1 MQAQGDSGSP
11 VLQTVPQRHG
21 SALGEAHREAQDEGA
36 DRKVAQGA
44 HQGQEESVAFRF
56 EVLGVGKCC
65 ASDDCRLRATPPSVV
80 SGDRV
85 YLGAVEVLVSALL
98 HGANEKR
105 VARLQELI
113 VRRLEKPFGWVP
125 LRLLASE
132 LLAEPSAEATLLY
145 FFLCLVADQGR

>member
-1 MQAQGDSGSP
+1 M
-11 VLQTVPQRHG
+11 
-21 SALGEAHREAQDEGA
+21 
-36 DRKVAQGA
+36 
-44 HQGQEESVAFRF
+44 
-56 EVLGVGKCC
+56 
-65 ASDDCRLRATPPSVV
+65 
-80 SGDRV
+80 

-132 LLAEPSAEATLLY
+132 LRAEPSAEATLLY